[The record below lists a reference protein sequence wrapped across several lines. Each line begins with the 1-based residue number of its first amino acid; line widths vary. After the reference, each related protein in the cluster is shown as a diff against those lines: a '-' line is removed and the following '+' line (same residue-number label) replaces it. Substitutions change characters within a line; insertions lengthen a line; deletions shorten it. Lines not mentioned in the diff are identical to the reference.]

1 MSKTLSLIAGI
12 SVLALAGA
20 ASAAGPVSLT
30 NAQMDTVTAGSV
42 SSKPFDFTKNLTS
55 TTSNN
60 VNFSGKSN
68 ITDNFTK
75 KANID
80 VRSHVVGNS
89 ASLMFDNEAT
99 GKNTNVQGMF
109 SQDTISGQASS
120 QSGLFVSAAN
130 GRSFTPMSK

>member
-30 NAQMDTVTAGSV
+30 NAQLDVVTAGSA

-55 TTSNN
+55 TTTNN

-80 VRSHVVGNS
+80 VKSHVTGNS
-89 ASLMFDNEAT
+89 AQLLFDNEAS
-99 GKNTNVQGMF
+99 GKNTSVQGEF
-109 SQDTISGQASS
+109 SQGTISGQGSY

-130 GRSFTPMSK
+130 GRSFKPMSK